1 MHRLFLCIF
10 VFKPTSSL
18 DFRCSSF
25 SISTISSS
33 FADRI
38 ERRVSDDVVMVC
50 VFFGVRVRVKV
61 RMLVL
66 VFVFLKKGFKLFLKI

>member
-10 VFKPTSSL
+10 VFRPTSSL

-25 SISTISSS
+25 SISIISSS

-38 ERRVSDDVVMVC
+38 ERRVSGEVVMVLC
-50 VFFGVRVRVKV
+50 FFGVRVRVKV
-61 RMLVL
+61 RVL
-66 VFVFLKKGFKLFLKI
+66 VFLKKVLNCF